1 MNMTF
6 FIVLSLVCFT
16 LAASTVSFALIA
28 RKGIFNQSDI
38 KNSVFIPSLLILFVT
53 TLAAWFFFYDQDDFI
68 GYFPLTQ
75 LLVPFACSALICI
88 IGYYYP
94 NNRWLWLVVVI
105 SACLSVLAV
114 PEDNFLFTS
123 ALPPLLIRI
132 FLAAGWVLFAFLCR
146 YANNGS
152 AALAG
157 QTIFVALGIS
167 ILAFMQALPFF
178 IGVYAWLFT
187 IVLFIMLFF
196 SWYPSKIRISS
207 IDAMSL
213 GFLLFSLIVPA
224 ITEGAISCCM
234 IFIMF
239 MAVDFLWAFVL
250 KLTFLPQFQN
260 IVENSAFHQ
269 AIAKGATPSQ
279 AAFFILRA
287 QLMTLILGC
296 FQVYSPMPWSLMLV
310 SFFII
315 LWVDYR
321 FRNMFVPVQTFRNIN
336 TQVLEELQDRINEFK
351 DYIKKDDKF

>member
-1 MNMTF
+1 
-6 FIVLSLVCFT
+6 
-16 LAASTVSFALIA
+16 
-28 RKGIFNQSDI
+28 
-38 KNSVFIPSLLILFVT
+38 
-53 TLAAWFFFYDQDDFI
+53 
-68 GYFPLTQ
+68 
-75 LLVPFACSALICI
+75 
-88 IGYYYP
+88 
-94 NNRWLWLVVVI
+94 
-105 SACLSVLAV
+105 
-114 PEDNFLFTS
+114 
-123 ALPPLLIRI
+123 
-132 FLAAGWVLFAFLCR
+132 
-146 YANNGS
+146 
-152 AALAG
+152 
-157 QTIFVALGIS
+157 
-167 ILAFMQALPFF
+167 
-178 IGVYAWLFT
+178 
-187 IVLFIMLFF
+187 
-196 SWYPSKIRISS
+196 
-207 IDAMSL
+207 
-213 GFLLFSLIVPA
+213 
-224 ITEGAISCCM
+224 
-234 IFIMF
+234 